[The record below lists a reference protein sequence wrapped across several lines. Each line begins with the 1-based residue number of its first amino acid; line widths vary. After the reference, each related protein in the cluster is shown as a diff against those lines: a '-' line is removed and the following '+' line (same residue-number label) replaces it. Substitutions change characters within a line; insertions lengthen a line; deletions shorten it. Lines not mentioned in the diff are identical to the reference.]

1 MRTEAKLAVL
11 STGALGT
18 GAKAWNKAPT
28 RARFCNKS
36 HVAAGENKHNECGA
50 DSIENT
56 SSAQMKQVG
65 ARLLSPIGIA
75 SVGVIESSEPEAP
88 CELAVAETFF
98 SRKPKAPLVKHDG

>member
-1 MRTEAKLAVL
+1 MLQASRGDFSRVL
-11 STGALGT
+11 REL
-18 GAKAWNKAPT
+18 PD
-28 RARFCNKS
+28 RQ
-36 HVAAGENKHNECGA
+36 HGA

-56 SSAQMKQVG
+56 SSAQMKQFG
-65 ARLLSPIGIA
+65 ARLLSSIGIA